1 MARMAQFEL
10 LKDLILQAGAA
21 LLYIAAEKRR
31 GLFRPEKF
39 FQDRPASFPF
49 LLDEDRSVTRAYG
62 IYHLIGTD
70 ALNIARPS
78 TFVVERTGIIRFL
91 VVGEN
96 QRERAPIADVLEAV
110 RKLRPANQE
119 PNCRL

>member
-1 MARMAQFEL
+1 MAQLEPL
-10 LKDLILQAGAA
+10 QGDLALAGAS

-39 FQDRPASFPF
+39 LVDHPISYPF

-62 IYHLIGTD
+62 IHHLIGMD

-78 TFVVERTGIIRFL
+78 TLVVERTGIIRFL
-91 VVGEN
+91 HIGGN
-96 QRERAPIADVLEAV
+96 QQDRAPIADVMEAV
-110 RKLRPANQE
+110 RKLRPAS
-119 PNCRL
+119 

>member
-1 MARMAQFEL
+1 MAQFEP
-10 LKDLILQAGAA
+10 LQEELALAGAS

-39 FQDRPASFPF
+39 FVEHPISYPF

-62 IYHLIGTD
+62 IHHLMGRD

-91 VVGEN
+91 HIGGN
-96 QRERAPIADVLEAV
+96 QQDRAPIADVMEAV
-110 RKLRPANQE
+110 RRLRPAS
-119 PNCRL
+119 